1 MAVSKHVNFLIV
13 GAGPFGLSMAAYAKH
28 QNLDYLVIGN
38 PMSFWKKNMPKGM
51 FLRSGRDWHLCPE
64 GIYTI
69 DKYLETKQLKPED
82 VEPLSLDFYL
92 SYTEWFQEQTKV
104 QIQESLVQRLD
115 HSNNQFVATL
125 DDGQTI
131 TANNV
136 LLAIGFRYFKNVPT
150 ELAEIIPSK
159 CFSHTCDLV
168 NFDSLKG
175 KRCLIIGGRQSAYE
189 WAALIN
195 ENGAAAIHISH
206 RHEIPKFTE
215 SDWAWVRPMMDTMTK
230 NPGWFQNLEK
240 KKRKDI
246 EQRFWAEGRLK
257 LEPWLGPRIKRENV
271 KIWPSSRVVACKE
284 LPTGE
289 VEVTLDVGERL
300 TVDHIILATGYKVN
314 MENVPFLAAGNV
326 LSKLKIQ
333 EGSPVLDENFQS
345 NIPGLFITSMAATRD
360 FGNFFAFTVSAV
372 ASARI
377 IGKAINESTSGRS

>member
-1 MAVSKHVNFLIV
+1 MAISKHVNLLIV
-13 GAGPFGLSMAAYAKH
+13 GAGPFGLSMAAYAKYN
-28 QNLDYLVIGN
+28 NLDHLVIGK
-38 PMSFWKKNMPKGM
+38 PLSFWKENMPKGM
-51 FLRSGRDWHLCPE
+51 FLRSGRDWHLCPQ

-69 DKYLETKQLKPED
+69 DKYLETKELKPED

-92 SYTEWFQEQTKV
+92 SYTEWFQEQIKV
-104 QIQESLVQRLD
+104 QIQESLAQRLD
-115 HSNNQFVATL
+115 HLNNQFVATL

-131 TANNV
+131 TASNA

-150 ELAEIIPSK
+150 ELAEIIPPK
-159 CFSHTCDLV
+159 RFSHTCDFV
-168 NFDSLKG
+168 NFDSLMG

-195 ENGAAAIHISH
+195 ETGAAMIHISH
-206 RHEIPKFTE
+206 RHEIPQFTQ
-215 SDWAWVRPMMDTMTK
+215 SDWAWVSPMMGTMTE
-230 NPGWFQNLEK
+230 NPDWFRNLPK
-240 KKRKDI
+240 QKRKEI

-257 LEPWLGPRIKRENV
+257 LEPWLWPRIDKENI

-289 VEVTLDVGERL
+289 LEVKLDVGERL

-314 MENVPFLAAGNV
+314 MENVPFLAAGNT

-345 NIPGLFITSMAATRD
+345 NIPGLFITSMAATKD

-372 ASARI
+372 ASAKI
-377 IGKAINESTSGRS
+377 IGKAIEN

>member
-1 MAVSKHVNFLIV
+1 MATSNYVNLLIV
-13 GAGPFGLSMAAYAKH
+13 GAGPFGLSMAAYAKYKT
-28 QNLDYLVIGN
+28 LDHLVIGR
-38 PMSFWKKNMPKGM
+38 PMSFWKENMPKGM
-51 FLRSGRDWHLCPE
+51 FLRSGREWHLCPQ

-69 DKYLETKQLKPED
+69 DKFLETKQLKPEE
-82 VEPLSLDFYL
+82 VEPLSLDLYL
-92 SYTEWFQEQTKV
+92 SYAEWFQEQIKV
-104 QIQESLVQRLD
+104 EIEESLVEHLD
-115 HSNNQFVATL
+115 HSDNQFVATL
-125 DDGQTI
+125 DDGQII
-131 TANNV
+131 TASTV

-150 ELAEIIPSK
+150 ELAEIIPPK

-175 KRCLIIGGRQSAYE
+175 KRCLVIGGRQSAYE
-189 WAALIN
+189 WAALVN
-195 ENGAAAIHISH
+195 ENGAATIHVSH
-206 RHEIPKFTE
+206 RHEMPQFAK
-215 SDWAWVRPMMDTMTK
+215 SDWAWVSPMVDTMTK
-230 NPGWFQNLEK
+230 NRGWFRNLPK
-240 KKRKDI
+240 HKRKEI
-246 EQRFWAEGRLK
+246 ERRFWAEGRLK
-257 LEPWLGPRIKRENV
+257 LEPWLWTRIDNENI

-289 VEVTLDVGERL
+289 LEVKLDGGERL

-314 MENVPFLAAGNV
+314 MENVPFLAAGNI

-377 IGKAINESTSGRS
+377 IGKAINESTYGRS

>member
-1 MAVSKHVNFLIV
+1 MAISEHLNFLIV
-13 GAGPFGLSMAAYAKH
+13 GAGPFGLSMAAYAKYKD
-28 QNLDYLVIGN
+28 LDYLVIGK
-38 PMSFWKKNMPKGM
+38 PMSFWKENMPKGM
-51 FLRSGRDWHLCPE
+51 LLRSGRDWHLCPE

-69 DKYLETKQLKPED
+69 DKYLETKQLKLED

-92 SYTEWFQEQTKV
+92 SYTEWFQEQAKV

-131 TANNV
+131 TANNL

-150 ELAEIIPSK
+150 ELAEIIPATR
-159 CFSHTCDLV
+159 FSHTCDLV

-175 KRCLIIGGRQSAYE
+175 KKCLIIGGRQSAYE

-195 ENGAAAIHISH
+195 ENGAAAIYVSH
-206 RHEIPKFTE
+206 RHEMPQFTE
-215 SDWAWVRPMMDTMTK
+215 SDWVWVSPMMDTMTK
-230 NPGWFQNLEK
+230 NRGWFRNLPK
-240 KKRKDI
+240 QKREEI
-246 EQRFWAEGRLK
+246 QRRFWAEGRLK
-257 LEPWLGPRIKRENV
+257 LEPWLWPRIEKRNI

-289 VEVTLDVGERL
+289 LEVKLDIGEGL

-326 LSKLKIQ
+326 LSKLKMQ
-333 EGSPVLDENFQS
+333 EGYPVLDENFQS

-360 FGNFFAFTVSAV
+360 FGNVFAFTVSAV
-372 ASARI
+372 ASSRI
-377 IGKAINESTSGRS
+377 IGKAIKN

>member
-1 MAVSKHVNFLIV
+1 MAISEHINFLIV
-13 GAGPFGLSMAAYAKH
+13 GAGPFGLSMAAYAEYQK
-28 QNLDYLVIGN
+28 LDHLVIGK
-38 PMSFWKKNMPKGM
+38 PMSFWKENMPKGM
-51 FLRSGRDWHLCPE
+51 FLRSGREWHLCPE

-69 DKYLETKQLKPED
+69 DKYLETKQLKPEN

-131 TANNV
+131 TASNV
-136 LLAIGFRYFKNVPT
+136 LLALGFRYFKNVPT
-150 ELAEIIPSK
+150 ELAEIIPPER
-159 CFSHTCDLV
+159 FSHTCDLV
-168 NFDSLKG
+168 NFDSLKD
-175 KRCLIIGGRQSAYE
+175 KKCLIIGGRQSAYE

-195 ENGAAAIHISH
+195 ENGAAAIHVSH
-206 RHEIPKFTE
+206 RHETPQFAK
-215 SDWAWVRPMMDTMTK
+215 SDWAWVGPMMDTMTK
-230 NPGWFQNLEK
+230 NLDWFRNLP
-240 KKRKDI
+240 KRKREEI
-246 EQRFWAEGRLK
+246 QRRFWAEGRLK
-257 LEPWLGPRIKRENV
+257 LEPWLWPRINKENI

-289 VEVTLDVGERL
+289 LEVKLDIGERL

-314 MENVPFLAAGNV
+314 MENVPFLTAGNV

-333 EGSPVLDENFQS
+333 EGYPVLDENFQS

-377 IGKAINESTSGRS
+377 IGKAIKN